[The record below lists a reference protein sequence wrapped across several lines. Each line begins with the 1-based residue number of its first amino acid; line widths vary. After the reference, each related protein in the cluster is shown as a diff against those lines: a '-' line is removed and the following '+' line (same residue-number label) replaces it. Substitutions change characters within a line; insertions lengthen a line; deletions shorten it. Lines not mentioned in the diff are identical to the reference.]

1 MQNSLNRTSVVTAAA
16 ATGAAGVIVFA
27 LLPIFIGQI
36 ADRFHLS
43 EADSGVTAAAYFV
56 IYALVSLTTPLW
68 IRRISWRVVA
78 LIGYGVMVIG
88 LIALLLSGDHTM
100 VLVSLAITG
109 AGAATLLPISLTLV
123 SDMLHTERVYAITIS
138 VQQLI
143 PALLLFGISAGLLG
157 TYALGN
163 TIYAAIAITLACVL
177 LSYDLPAGDKSEQ
190 AAAQGTSSPPLA
202 LLSLLGLAL
211 NFAGFAAMW
220 AFFEIIAGQAG
231 LTDEFSSRW
240 IAVGLL
246 MTAVGPLVAAWLSDR
261 IGRLIP
267 LTVPTAIAAAATVF
281 LSGGVTESTYA
292 LALVIFPLGY
302 YIALSYV
309 LSIIA
314 DADPDGTY
322 SSLMSFALAFGAIA
336 GPAIYGYAR
345 EVGSSE
351 VAVIT
356 FFLFSGAAILAWI
369 QRRIFAATTEVI

>member
-1 MQNSLNRTSVVTAAA
+1 MQDNLNRTSVITAAS
-16 ATGAAGVIVFA
+16 ATGTAGVIVFA

-36 ADRFHLS
+36 ADKFNLN
-43 EADSGVTAAAYFV
+43 EADSGVTASAYFV

-68 IRRISWRVVA
+68 IRRLSWRIVA
-78 LIGYGVMVIG
+78 LIGYGVMLIG
-88 LIALLLSGDHTM
+88 LIALLLSSDHTM

-138 VQQLI
+138 VEQLI

-157 TYALGN
+157 TYAIDN

-177 LSYDLPAGDKSEQ
+177 LSYDLPTGEKEEDEGSKTA
-190 AAAQGTSSPPLA
+190 SSPPLA

-231 LTDEFSSRW
+231 LTDDFSSRW
-240 IAVGLL
+240 IAIGLL

-267 LTVPTAIAAAATVF
+267 LTTPTVIAALAAAI
-281 LSGGVTESTYA
+281 LSAGVSESTYA
-292 LALVIFPLGY
+292 LALVVFPLGY

-309 LSIIA
+309 LSILA
-314 DADPDGTY
+314 DADPTGIY
-322 SSLMSFALAFGAIA
+322 ASLMSFALAIGAIA
-336 GPAIYGYAR
+336 GPAIYGYVR
-345 EVGSSE
+345 EIGGAE
-351 VAVIT
+351 TIVISL
-356 FFLFSGAAILAWI
+356 FLFSGVALLAWI
-369 QRRIFAATTEVI
+369 QRRTSD